1 MYYKVKVGEIQYC
14 IGGILKMMG
23 DFIWYAGRAGYEKY
37 VSFCFYYTI
46 RQGIFIDLLG
56 RIFFNIM
63 GAVIERRVL
72 EWRKR

>member
-23 DFIWYAGRAGYEKY
+23 DFIWYAGRAGYEKC